1 MEWVKNR
8 YMFDT
13 SALNKIIESP
23 KDEMLIYTSKKAGY
37 EYFFTEIQVQES
49 ENCVQKRKSGIPEH
63 LVERNRVQLAFR
75 LLRTIIRLQTTYVG
89 QIATLRKNRW
99 LLDGTFEILP
109 DDEAKAID
117 VFNEVLHDNDHQHY
131 NDAMISMTAIRH
143 GCAVVSR
150 DRDFFKKFSRVF
162 PDRFIYYGDFINQ
175 LTGL

>member
-1 MEWVKNR
+1 M
-8 YMFDT
+8 
-13 SALNKIIESP
+13 
-23 KDEMLIYTSKKAGY
+23 
-37 EYFFTEIQVQES
+37 
-49 ENCVQKRKSGIPEH
+49 
-63 LVERNRVQLAFR
+63 
-75 LLRTIIRLQTTYVG
+75 
-89 QIATLRKNRW
+89 RKNRW

-131 NDAMISMTAIRH
+131 NDAMIAMTAIRH